1 MKRHIANGFTL
12 LNLVFGCISIILI
25 TYDSFAADVLKHP
38 SDDAFQIL
46 SRQLSVA
53 SLFIVGSAIVD
64 FLDGFVARLLGIA
77 SELGKQL
84 DSLAD
89 VVSFGVAPS
98 LIVVRYLNYI
108 YLETTGSR
116 TEALLFA
123 LPALL
128 IAVAGAYRLARF
140 NISTAHTDNFQG
152 VPIPAAG
159 MVTIS
164 LPLILTYQNNT
175 FTESLAHNPWFWYV
189 YIIVIAGLMVSRFP
203 ILSLKSKDFNL
214 YRDWWKLALAIIA
227 TVLSLCIQWQAV
239 PIVFF
244 LYVIFSL
251 IFLREE
257 KEEITEIE

>member
-25 TYDSFAADVLKHP
+25 TYDSFAADVFKHH
-38 SDDAFQIL
+38 SYNTFEIL
-46 SRQLSVA
+46 SRQLSIA
-53 SLFIVGSAIVD
+53 ALFIVAAALVD
-64 FLDGFVARLLGIA
+64 FLDGFVARLLGIT

-98 LIVVRYLNYI
+98 LIVARYLNYI
-108 YLETTGSR
+108 YLDTAGSK

-140 NISTAHTDNFQG
+140 NISTADTHNFQG

-164 LPLILTYQNNT
+164 FPLILTYQNNA
-175 FTESLAHNPWFWYV
+175 FIESLAHNPWFWYV
-189 YIIVIAGLMVSRFP
+189 YIVVIAGLMVSKSP
-203 ILSLKSKDFNL
+203 ILSLKSKNFYL
-214 YRDWWKLALAIIA
+214 QKDWWKLALAIIA
-227 TVLSLCIQWQAV
+227 VILSLCIQWQAV
-239 PIVFF
+239 PVVFF

-251 IFLREE
+251 IFLRKE
-257 KEEITEIE
+257 KE